1 MRHKLNLQRML
12 PHVSLLLSNIIFWS
26 RHPQRTRTP
35 PWQCADRSSI
45 NQPAISHYRSTS
57 LISLT
62 SDILKRSWSFPGI
75 AGALLNA
82 AASGW
87 CVCVSVG
94 VCVCVQ
100 WLLFCSCGILTLLCL
115 GAALLSTGTSAGQL
129 FWNCTPAPIQ
139 VKSPPTPPL
148 NSPLLL
154 PLSLSLPLFPSL
166 SLSLSLSLAAPVH
179 VCPLSL
185 SLSLLTQSWDFFKA
199 ALWCF
204 EDPPCFLRLGGA
216 AVTSDHKLRLEK
228 WARRDSWDVWLSLH
242 F

>member
-35 PWQCADRSSI
+35 PWQRADRSSI

-94 VCVCVQ
+94 VCVFSGCCSAPVAS
-100 WLLFCSCGILTLLCL
+100 WHCSASGLHFCRLGRLPDSCFGIALRLLFKSSLLL
-115 GAALLSTGTSAGQL
+115 RLPS
-129 FWNCTPAPIQ
+129 
-139 VKSPPTPPL
+139 TPP
-148 NSPLLL
+148 S
-154 PLSLSLPLFPSL
+154 FFL
-166 SLSLSLSLAAPVH
+166 SLSLSLSFPLSPSLSLSSSTCA
-179 VCPLSL
+179 CLSSLSL
-185 SLSLLTQSWDFFKA
+185 SLSLLTQSWDFF
-199 ALWCF
+199 
-204 EDPPCFLRLGGA
+204 
-216 AVTSDHKLRLEK
+216 
-228 WARRDSWDVWLSLH
+228 
-242 F
+242 